1 MLKFIILI
9 FVAILGV
16 SNATNVKK
24 CKLFKREK
32 VKFIKNFGIIVKEI
46 KKIASNL
53 IFTGKLKF

>member
-24 CKLFKREK
+24 CKLFKRQK
-32 VKFIKNFGIIVKEI
+32 VKYI
-46 KKIASNL
+46 KKILNNC
-53 IFTGKLKF
+53 